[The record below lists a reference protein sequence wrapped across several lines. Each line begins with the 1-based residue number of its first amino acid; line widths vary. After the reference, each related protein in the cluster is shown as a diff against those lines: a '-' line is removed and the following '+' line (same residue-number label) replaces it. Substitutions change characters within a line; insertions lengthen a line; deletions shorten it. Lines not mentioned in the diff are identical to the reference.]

1 MKPIRLALLA
11 MAAAVLTLPVAMTAR
26 AQAPSLQ
33 DVARVADPAAKAA
46 GLVIYTARE
55 IVTLDPQRP
64 GAQAVSVRGDR
75 IVGVGSLDELK
86 KAAGKEPYTVDA
98 TFADG
103 TVSGNGGVN
112 QYSGGYEVDGSKM
125 SVGKLAST
133 AMAGDP
139 AVMDQEAAYLT
150 NLQAAN
156 AFKVDGDKLTIKDV
170 SADTILE
177 FRSKGE

>member
-1 MKPIRLALLA
+1 MGRRAADKLESTTWILTAYAVDGSIKDALPTPL
-11 MAAAVLTLPVAMTAR
+11 
-26 AQAPSLQ
+26 
-33 DVARVADPAAKAA
+33 
-46 GLVIYTARE
+46 
-55 IVTLDPQRP
+55 
-64 GAQAVSVRGDR
+64 
-75 IVGVGSLDELK
+75 
-86 KAAGKEPYTVDA
+86 VDA